1 MAIVVPKRVIL
12 DPRTASIKARVAECY
27 NNLQR
32 ADMKFTDDMVILA
45 KLDLIDHFDCTLK
58 QLKDRK
64 DLSPVTQRYLKECK
78 HLKDFN
84 PMNVRE
90 NLQKIGLI

>member
-1 MAIVVPKRVIL
+1 MLFR
-12 DPRTASIKARVAECY
+12 S
-27 NNLQR
+27 
-32 ADMKFTDDMVILA
+32 
-45 KLDLIDHFDCTLK
+45 TLK
-58 QLKDRK
+58 QLEDRK